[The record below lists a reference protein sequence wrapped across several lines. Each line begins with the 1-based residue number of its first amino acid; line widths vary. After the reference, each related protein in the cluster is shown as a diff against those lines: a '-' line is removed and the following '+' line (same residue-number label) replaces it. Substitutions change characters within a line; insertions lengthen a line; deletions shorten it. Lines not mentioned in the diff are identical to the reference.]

1 MTTVTS
7 LHQSTNK
14 KNEKT
19 EETLYEIG
27 RNIRRFRVE
36 RGMTLKMLGAATG
49 LSTSMLSLVERG
61 RSSPSIGSLITICS
75 ALGKQMSDLIVQDS
89 QSPKGHLSRV
99 DDQPVISTMEGVART
114 ILRDDRSRGIE
125 IAINNYE
132 SNSGSSE
139 QPLSHAGHEYG
150 IVLDGSV
157 VVEVGTSRYE
167 LKQGDLV
174 SYDSRIPHRIWNFGK
189 KRARALWVNH
199 DRNR

>member
-61 RSSPSIGSLITICS
+61 LSSPSIGSLITICS
-75 ALGKQMSDLIVQDS
+75 ALGIQMSDLIVQDS

-114 ILRDDRSRGIE
+114 ILRDDKIRGIE

-132 SNSGSSE
+132 PNSGSSE

-157 VVEVGTSRYE
+157 VVEVGT
-167 LKQGDLV
+167 
-174 SYDSRIPHRIWNFGK
+174 
-189 KRARALWVNH
+189 A
-199 DRNR
+199 

>member
-7 LHQSTNK
+7 LDQPAYN

-19 EETLYEIG
+19 AETLHEIG
-27 RNIRRFRVE
+27 RNIRRFRME
-36 RGMTLKMLGAATG
+36 SGMTLKMLGAATG

-61 RSSPSIGSLITICS
+61 LSSPSIGSLITICS
-75 ALGKQMSDLIVQDS
+75 ALGIQMSDLIVQDS

-114 ILRDDRSRGIE
+114 ILRDDKIRGIE

-132 SNSGSSE
+132 PNSGSSE

-150 IVLDGSV
+150 IVLDMFMGAGTTAI
-157 VVEVGTSRYE
+157 ECIKQNKIYVGIDESEKYVNVANE
-167 LKQGDLV
+167 
-174 SYDSRIPHRIWNFGK
+174 RIRSFKNK
-189 KRARALWVNH
+189 NNVM
-199 DRNR
+199 

>member
-61 RSSPSIGSLITICS
+61 LSSPSIGSLITICS
-75 ALGKQMSDLIVQDS
+75 ALGIQMSDLIVQDS
-89 QSPKGHLSRV
+89 QSPKGHLSRG

-114 ILRDDRSRGIE
+114 ILRDDKIRGIE

-132 SNSGSSE
+132 PNSGSSE

-189 KRARALWVNH
+189 KRVRALWINY

>member
-1 MTTVTS
+1 MTAVTS
-7 LHQSTNK
+7 LHQPTNK
-14 KNEKT
+14 KNDKT

-61 RSSPSIGSLITICS
+61 LSSPSIGSLITICS
-75 ALGKQMSDLIVQDS
+75 ALGIQMSDLIVQDS

-99 DDQPVISTMEGVART
+99 GDQPVISTMEGVART
-114 ILRDDRSRGIE
+114 ILRDDKIRGIE

-132 SNSGSSE
+132 PNSGSSE

-157 VVEVGTSRYE
+157 VVEVGTSKYE

-174 SYDSRIPHRIWNFGK
+174 SYDSRIPHRIWNCGK
-189 KRARALWVNH
+189 KRVRALWINH